1 MYRTKVKDTLAVG
14 LVGCIGLKNHQA
26 VKGSGKLRSS
36 NRCYV
41 PQALWKH
48 SLQEP
53 TPAVVEK
60 TTTRKRHVTYP
71 SFGGWGGEGET
82 KQNKLGMTTRLMST
96 KGGNSSKSLAGGEL
110 VKQLLETNGQLIRRK
125 DLVVK

>member
-14 LVGCIGLKNHQA
+14 LVGCRGLKNHHA
-26 VKGSGKLRSS
+26 VKGTGKLRSS

-60 TTTRKRHVTYP
+60 TTKRKLP
-71 SFGGWGGEGET
+71 SYLSTIWGGEGET
-82 KQNKLGMTTRLMST
+82 KQNKLGMTTRQMST
-96 KGGNSSKSLAGGEL
+96 KGGNSTSLAAGEL
-110 VKQLLETNGQLIRRK
+110 VKKFLETNGQLIRRK